1 MEEKLVELLKIS
13 NLLEKNQDEYFIT
26 IIYSSFEDNLLTVA
40 MYSKLDFSMQQR
52 CEISLETEPIAK
64 LDSLIRA
71 LKIFMGV

>member
-52 CEISLETEPIAK
+52 FEISLETEPIAK